1 MANKK
6 KRCKCC
12 GDYGEASEG
21 VQTPSGWFSDYSHA
35 IKHSIELS
43 RKRTERLLAKA
54 VRAQAAEAKNA
65 AKRVR
70 ERKMEVKPLS
80 YWMKRAQT
88 QFNKFIRAR
97 DIGLPCVS
105 CGATE
110 SEVEG
115 QQGWKVGGAWDCGH
129 YLSVGSHPELRF
141 EQDNAARQCKSCNGG
156 SGNYSRKNHQTA
168 RDYRAELIKRIGLER
183 VEWLEGPHEPKR
195 YRKEDYQA
203 IEAEYKA
210 KLKELQSIACQQ

>member
-21 VQTPSGWFSDYSHA
+21 VQTPSGWFIDYSHA

-43 RKRTERLLAKA
+43 RKRAERLRAKA
-54 VRAQAAEAKNA
+54 VRAQEADAKNA
-65 AKRVR
+65 AKRDR
-70 ERKMEVKPLS
+70 ERRMAVKPLS
-80 YWMKRAQT
+80 YWMKRAQAAV
-88 QFNKFIRAR
+88 NAYIRAR
-97 DIGLPCVS
+97 DAGQPCIS
-105 CGATE
+105 CGKPDDGSHQRHA
-110 SEVEG
+110 SHYRS
-115 QQGWKVGGAWDCGH
+115 VGG
-129 YLSVGSHPELRF
+129 HPELRF
-141 EQDNAARQCKSCNGG
+141 CELNIWASCSVCNNYL
-156 SGNYSRKNHQTA
+156 SGNLVPF
-168 RDYRAELIKRIGLER
+168 RAALVAKIGLDK

-210 KLKELQSIACQQ
+210 KLKDIQRDS

>member
-21 VQTPSGWFSDYSHA
+21 VQTPSGWFIDYSHA

-43 RKRTERLLAKA
+43 RKRTERLRAKA
-54 VRAQAAEAKNA
+54 VRAQAVEAKNA
-65 AKRVR
+65 AKLDR

-80 YWMKRAQT
+80 YWMKRAQAAV
-88 QFNKFIRAR
+88 NAYIRAR
-97 DIGLPCVS
+97 DAGQPCIS
-105 CGATE
+105 CGKPDDGSHQRHA
-110 SEVEG
+110 SHYRS
-115 QQGWKVGGAWDCGH
+115 VGG
-129 YLSVGSHPELRF
+129 HPELRF
-141 EQDNAARQCKSCNGG
+141 CEFNIWASCSVCNNYL
-156 SGNYSRKNHQTA
+156 SGNLVPF
-168 RDYRAELIKRIGLER
+168 RAALIDKIGIDK
-183 VEWLEGPHEPKR
+183 VEFLEGPHEPKR

-210 KLKELQSIACQQ
+210 KLKELQSNACQQ

>member
-1 MANKK
+1 MANS
-6 KRCKCC
+6 KRKCKHCSQFKQAE
-12 GDYGEASEG
+12 DG
-21 VQTPSGWFSDYSHA
+21 VKTPSAWFCCHAHA
-35 IKHSIELS
+35 IEFSMEAS
-43 RKRTERLLAKA
+43 RKRSERLRAKA
-54 VRAQAAEAKNA
+54 VRAQAVEAKNA

-80 YWMKRAQT
+80 YWMARAQT

-110 SEVEG
+110 SEVES

-168 RDYRAELIKRIGLER
+168 KDYRAELIKRIGLER

-210 KLKELQSIACQQ
+210 KLKELKSSTC

>member
-21 VQTPSGWFSDYSHA
+21 VQTPKGWFIDYSHA

-43 RKRTERLLAKA
+43 RKRSDRLRAKA
-54 VRAQAAEAKNA
+54 VRAQAADAKNA
-65 AKRVR
+65 AKLNR
-70 ERKMEVKPLS
+70 ERKMELKPLG
-80 YWMKRAQT
+80 YWMARAQT

-105 CGATE
+105 CSAAE
-110 SEVEG
+110 SEVES

-168 RDYRAELIKRIGLER
+168 KDYRVELIKRIGLER

-210 KLKELQSIACQQ
+210 KLKELQSGYC

>member
-21 VQTPSGWFSDYSHA
+21 VQTPSGWFIDYSHA

-65 AKRVR
+65 AKRDR
-70 ERKMEVKPLS
+70 ERRMEVKPLS
-80 YWMKRAQT
+80 YWMKRAQAAV
-88 QFNKFIRAR
+88 NAYIRAR
-97 DIGLPCVS
+97 DAGQPCIS
-105 CGATE
+105 CGKPDDGSHQRHA
-110 SEVEG
+110 SHYRS
-115 QQGWKVGGAWDCGH
+115 VGG
-129 YLSVGSHPELRF
+129 HPELRF
-141 EQDNAARQCKSCNGG
+141 CELNIWASCSVCNNYL
-156 SGNYSRKNHQTA
+156 SGNLVPF
-168 RDYRAELIKRIGLER
+168 RASLIDKIGIDK
-183 VEWLEGPHEPKR
+183 VEFLEGPHEPKR

-210 KLKELQSIACQQ
+210 KLKELQSNACQ